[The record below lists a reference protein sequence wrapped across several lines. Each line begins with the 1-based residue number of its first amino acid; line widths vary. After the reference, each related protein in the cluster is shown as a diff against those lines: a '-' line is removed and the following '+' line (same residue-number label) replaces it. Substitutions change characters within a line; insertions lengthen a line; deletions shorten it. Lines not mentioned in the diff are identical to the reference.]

1 MPRNSRNK
9 ATCRVCKNAKN
20 KEELVK
26 ASDLR
31 QPIRELIQRECPDL
45 SADSYICLTDLHHF
59 RAKYVQEVMEKERG
73 EVSHLER
80 EVLRSM
86 EKQELVSRNTID
98 DYDQKLTLSQRLAD
112 RIASFGGSWRFILIF
127 AGLLFLWIVMNSFVL
142 LYRPFDPYPFIFLNL
157 VLGCI
162 TAMQAPIIMMSQ
174 NRQEDKDRVRSQHD
188 YQVNLKAELEIRN
201 LHEKMDFLLLN
212 QWQKLL
218 EIQQIQTEMIEE
230 LLRLTKR

>member
-1 MPRNSRNK
+1 
-9 ATCRVCKNAKN
+9 
-20 KEELVK
+20 
-26 ASDLR
+26 
-31 QPIRELIQRECPDL
+31 
-45 SADSYICLTDLHHF
+45 
-59 RAKYVQEVMEKERG
+59 MEKERG
-73 EVSHLER
+73 EASDLEK

-127 AGLLFLWIVMNSFVL
+127 GGLLFLWVLVNSLVL
-142 LYRPFDPYPFIFLNL
+142 LFRPFDPYPFIFLNL
-157 VLGCI
+157 ILSCLAAI
-162 TAMQAPIIMMSQ
+162 QAPIIMMSQ
-174 NRQEDKDRVRSQHD
+174 NRQEDKDRTRSQHD

-201 LHEKMDFLLLN
+201 LHEKLDFLLLN

-230 LLRLTKR
+230 LLRLTKK

>member
-1 MPRNSRNK
+1 MPRNSKNK
-9 ATCRVCKNAKN
+9 GTCQVCKNPKN

-26 ASDLR
+26 ASALR

-45 SADSYICLTDLHHF
+45 SADSYICLSDLHHF

-73 EVSHLER
+73 EASDLEK

-112 RIASFGGSWRFILIF
+112 RIATFGGSWRFILIF
-127 AGLLFLWIVMNSFVL
+127 AGLLFLWIAMNSLVL
-142 LYRPFDPYPFIFLNL
+142 LFRPFDPYPFIFLNL
-157 VLGCI
+157 ILSCLAAI
-162 TAMQAPIIMMSQ
+162 QAPIIMMSQ
-174 NRQEDKDRVRSQHD
+174 NRQEDKDRTRSQHD

-201 LHEKMDFLLLN
+201 LHEKLDFLLLN

-230 LLRLTKR
+230 LLRLTKK